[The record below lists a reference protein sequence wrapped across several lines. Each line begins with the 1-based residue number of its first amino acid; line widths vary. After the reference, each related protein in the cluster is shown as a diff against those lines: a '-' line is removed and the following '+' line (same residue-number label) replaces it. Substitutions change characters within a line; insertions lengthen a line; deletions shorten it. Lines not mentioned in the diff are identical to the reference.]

1 MVLPGLGAFV
11 AQRCPA
17 SIDATGCTLYPPTRS
32 LGFNAAITH
41 DDGLLL
47 SSIARRD
54 NLTYEE
60 ARSHLANFVD
70 LLRSRLQ
77 VEHAVEF
84 PRVGTLSLEGS
95 LLQFSPSDDIVSAP
109 LAGLPS
115 LTITPLQSQAGDTQD
130 TSAIILPRRH
140 RLVRSVGRYAAA
152 IVVLAAMGLT
162 LSTPVVVDRLSTAK
176 ASLELNISAPKKAVI
191 PASFAVEESE
201 PIKQQPQSITL
212 LVPAPK
218 VVEVADIKE
227 GADYSCYIIV
237 ASCSSQAQAQRF
249 ISASHA
255 QDSMK
260 VLKSDGRYRVYTAV
274 SNDYDAAYAYKST
287 PTFSAAHP
295 GAWVYQP

>member
-84 PRVGTLSLEGS
+84 PRVGTLSLEGP
-95 LLQFSPSDDIVSAP
+95 LLQFSPSADIVSAP
-109 LAGLPS
+109 LAGLPA

-130 TSAIILPRRH
+130 TSAIILTRRH
-140 RLVRSVGRYAAA
+140 RLMRSVGRYAAA
-152 IVVLAAMGLT
+152 VVVLAAMGLT
-162 LSTPVVVDRLSTAK
+162 LSTPVVVDRLTTAK

-191 PASFAVEESE
+191 PASSVVEESE